1 MFMYSVPNTEMTEGR
16 ELQFT
21 KADSPP
27 AGVWYRLNNRRPF
40 RQRLDSL
47 CAARFNY
54 HTANYIFYG
63 DTMV

>member
-27 AGVWYRLNNRRPF
+27 AGVWYRLNNRQPF
-40 RQRLDSL
+40 RQRFTL
-47 CAARFNY
+47 CRSIQLPY
-54 HTANYIFYG
+54 H
-63 DTMV
+63 